1 MIKRSFRKYH
11 RWLALIVSLPLILIV
26 LSGMLVTI
34 AEEWPISLE
43 LPRSFLLRLHTGK
56 IFHLEAIYPI
66 LSGLGLVGLLVT
78 GISMLN
84 LFNKPKARPKA
95 D

>member
-1 MIKRSFRKYH
+1 MLKRSFRKYH

-26 LSGMLVTI
+26 LSGILVTI
-34 AEEWPISLE
+34 AEEWPIDLG
-43 LPRSFLLRLHTGK
+43 LPRGLLLRIHTGK

-84 LFNKPKARPKA
+84 LFKRKPQAKA

>member
-11 RWLALIVSLPLILIV
+11 RWLALIVSLPLIFIV
-26 LSGMLVTI
+26 LTGILMTI
-34 AEEWPISLE
+34 AEEWPINLGLSRSL
-43 LPRSFLLRLHTGK
+43 LLRIHTGK

-66 LSGLGLVGLLVT
+66 FSGLGLVGLLVT

-84 LFNKPKARPKA
+84 LFKRKPPAKANQ
-95 D
+95 

>member
-11 RWLALIVSLPLILIV
+11 RWLALIVSIPLVFIV
-26 LSGMLVTI
+26 LTGILMTI
-34 AEEWPISLE
+34 EEEWINLGF
-43 LPRSFLLRLHTGK
+43 PRGLLWRIHTGK

-66 LSGLGLVGLLVT
+66 FSGLGLVGLLVT

-84 LFNKPKARPKA
+84 LFKRKPPAKA

>member
-26 LSGMLVTI
+26 LSGILVTI
-34 AEEWPISLE
+34 AEEWPIDLG
-43 LPRSFLLRLHTGK
+43 LPRGLLLRLHTGK

-66 LSGLGLVGLLVT
+66 FSGLGLVGLLVT

-84 LFNKPKARPKA
+84 LFKRKPSAKA